1 MKVFTVT
8 PIKIFKFEDGSLS
21 RSISRIESHI
31 LSLKSQITSAQ
42 ITSIISD
49 MSEDKEIINKLSKIC
64 KRNNVIYIN
73 TKSNLIFNKSLC
85 LNIGIK
91 MAKNADYIATIDADI
106 LLRNDVIEKCIRKKN
121 KKNVILCQTFMYNSN
136 VWSKNF
142 DKKSFNEIKKDG
154 SLLSKSG
161 NGGIQFFSKDW
172 LYKVNG
178 YDERYNLRGGM
189 DNEIIKRFLLD
200 NGKQEW
206 LELDEDILLLHLD
219 HERYNFLG
227 ITKEYTSDYR
237 IQNNVKLYNILRSQ
251 RRKNS
256 SVNDH
261 IIVNKKSWGV
271 EKEVIGPRIINGNII
286 IK

>member
-1 MKVFTVT
+1 MKVFTIT
-8 PIKIFKFEDGSLS
+8 PIKIFKFENGSLS
-21 RSISRIESHI
+21 RNISRIESHI
-31 LSLKSQITSAQ
+31 LSLKNQKTSAD

-49 MSEDKEIINKLSKIC
+49 MSEDKDIINKLSEIC
-64 KRNNVIYIN
+64 RKNNVTYVN

-91 MAKNADYIATIDADI
+91 MAEKADYIATIDADI
-106 LLRNDVIEKCIRKKN
+106 LLRNDVIQKCIDNKRKG
-121 KKNVILCQTFMYNSN
+121 NVILCQTFMYNSS
-136 VWSKNF
+136 VWHKDF
-142 DKKSFNEIKKDG
+142 DEKSFNSVKEDG

-200 NGKQEW
+200 NGNQNW
-206 LELDEDILLLHLD
+206 LNLGEEILLVHLD
-219 HERYNFLG
+219 HKRYNFLG

-237 IQNNVKLYNILRSQ
+237 IKNNVMLYNILRSQ
-251 RRKNS
+251 RRQNS
-256 SVNDH
+256 NLNDH

-271 EKEVIGPRIINGNII
+271 EKNVVGPRMINGNVI